1 MIRVTPQPLGVLS
14 LHGTFYIL
22 YASYLQRVGWLVTSG
37 RLWERN
43 SVSSLCNF
51 DRELMKGSGSVSWD
65 SCGCECSKC
74 VSYVFICISLCFIIQ
89 FMFISSEIFWVRL
102 GRIQFYCS
110 ACGKISCSV
119 FFFCWKGFMFLCPF
133 HTPQQSLHSV
143 LFQTKLL
150 HFPPALPH
158 EVICAFVL
166 NSLFFADHWS
176 HTIPEA
182 RSFIKIVS
190 CIHIH
195 LLA

>member
-1 MIRVTPQPLGVLS
+1 MGIYPSGKRMQRVTPAKCRAWERCTCSSWLALHLLFEIIWVTSQPLGIPS
-14 LHGTFYIL
+14 LLYTFYIL
-22 YASYLQRVGWLVTSG
+22 YASYLQRVGWIVTSG

-43 SVSSLCNF
+43 FVSSLCIF

-119 FFFCWKGFMFLCPF
+119 LFFCWKGFMSLCPF
-133 HTPQQSLHSV
+133 HFLRQSIHATV
-143 LFQTKLL
+143 PQTKSLN
-150 HFPPALPH
+150 FRLPCLT
-158 EVICAFVL
+158 E
-166 NSLFFADHWS
+166 
-176 HTIPEA
+176 
-182 RSFIKIVS
+182 
-190 CIHIH
+190 
-195 LLA
+195 